1 MPHHAVF
8 RPDSSTT
15 KTCVVFDASAKAP
28 DCQSLN
34 DALATGPHLK
44 PDLLKTVLNFRC
56 REIALT
62 ADIEKASLQTVV
74 KQENQDALR
83 FLWYTHPPSED
94 SKSAETE
101 VWRPT
106 HVPFGATSS
115 PFMLA
120 TVEHHLANVSEDL
133 ADTATVLSDCLYVDD
148 LITGA
153 DPVERATS
161 LYEKLS
167 EF

>member
-1 MPHHAVF
+1 MREGFAEKVPEAEVNVTSDRVYYMPHHAVF

-74 KQENQDALR
+74 KQENQDASVSYGTRIRHQKTQKVQKL
-83 FLWYTHPPSED
+83 
-94 SKSAETE
+94 KC
-101 VWRPT
+101 
-106 HVPFGATSS
+106 GARRT
-115 PFMLA
+115 F
-120 TVEHHLANVSEDL
+120 HLAL
-133 ADTATVLSDCLYVDD
+133 QAAPLC
-148 LITGA
+148 
-153 DPVERATS
+153 
-161 LYEKLS
+161 
-167 EF
+167 